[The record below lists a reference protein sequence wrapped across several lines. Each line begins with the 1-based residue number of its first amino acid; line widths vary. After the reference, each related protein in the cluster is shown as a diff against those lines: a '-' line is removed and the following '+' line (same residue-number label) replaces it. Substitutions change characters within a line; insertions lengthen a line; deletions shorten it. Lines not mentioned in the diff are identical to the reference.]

1 MNPTRR
7 DAMRWLSC
15 GPIAHVI
22 LRANQLTTAGALNEP
37 ERSPPKTPLPSAGG
51 TTAAVSN
58 CRPHVSLRR
67 RSFGL
72 IQRACGC
79 ELVGPQDDMGGG
91 ATGQPARG
99 VTSGRVHSAGR
110 VTRFDGPQ
118 IDMGNQSVRT
128 RRTARGDR
136 TVYLRRSSFVI
147 RPLFATTSPTDH
159 RPYERRRPG
168 CPQRAGIRRCRP
180 RSAGRRR

>member
-1 MNPTRR
+1 MMP
-7 DAMRWLSC
+7 
-15 GPIAHVI
+15 
-22 LRANQLTTAGALNEP
+22 AGALNEP
-37 ERSPPKTPLPSAGG
+37 ERSPPETPSPSEG
-51 TTAAVSN
+51 TATAAESD
-58 CRPHVSLRR
+58 CRQQVSLRR

-72 IQRACGC
+72 IQRARGC
-79 ELVGPQDDMGGG
+79 ELVGPQDDMDGG

-99 VTSGRVHSAGR
+99 VTPGRVHSAGL

-118 IDMGNQSVRT
+118 NDLGNKSVRA

-147 RPLFATTSPTDH
+147 RLSCATAPPTDH
-159 RPYERRRPG
+159 RPCGRRRPG
-168 CPQRAGIRRCRP
+168 CRRKAETPRCRP